1 MNKERFLASG
11 LIEQYVLGLTT
22 PDETQEVE
30 RYAKAYPEVQAEL
43 DALRGAIEQYAAQYA
58 VPPSKELKEK
68 ILSEIEAEEQMEK
81 RIRTDQTSRMRKGI
95 SHGWLFAAAALALIA
110 IGAAF
115 WSWWRYQDLSE
126 DYDYLATQYA
136 TIVKQ
141 CDELQKQEQINRQ
154 VVALVNNDATRVVHL
169 TGTDINP
176 EAHVVVY
183 WNEATQS
190 AMLHMV
196 EMPEPPPGKQYQIW
210 ADVEGVMINAGLLEE
225 AGERNLQPINV
236 IAEAESLNITIEPKG
251 GSEHPT
257 VERLIANG
265 KI

>member
-22 PDETQEVE
+22 PDEAQEVE
-30 RYAKAYPEVQAEL
+30 RYARAYPEVQAEI

-58 VPPSKELKEK
+58 VPPSKELKEQ

-81 RIRTDQTSRMRKGI
+81 RIRTDQARRTSKGI
-95 SHGWLFAAAALALIA
+95 SHGWLFAVAALALIA
-110 IGAAF
+110 IGAAL
-115 WSWWRYQDLSE
+115 WSWWRYQDLNQ
-126 DYDYLATQYA
+126 DYEYLASQYA

-141 CDELQKQEQINRQ
+141 CDELQKQERVNQQ
-154 VVALVNNDATRVVHL
+154 VVALVNDDETRVVHL

-183 WNEATQS
+183 WNEATQN
-190 AMLHMV
+190 AMLRMV

-225 AGERNLQPINV
+225 AGDRNLQPINV
-236 IAEAESLNITIEPKG
+236 IADAESLNITIEPEG
-251 GSEHPT
+251 GSAHPS